1 MAAKKTAGAAA
12 IAACALAAAAWAQ
25 QPIIYPAKGQSQQ
38 QQNADMGQCRS
49 WATQNTGIDPAQVAQ
64 RASNQPP
71 PPEPQGERVKGALI
85 GGVVGGAIGGSDGA
99 AGGAVVGIMA
109 GGARQRQKQRD
120 ASQQQQQNQQYAQ
133 SQLATYNRAVAACM
147 EARGYTI
154 R

>member
-1 MAAKKTAGAAA
+1 MRKLSRAAA
-12 IAACALAAAAWAQ
+12 AAVAAFTVTAWAQ
-25 QPIIYPAKGQSQQ
+25 QPIIYPAKGQSPQ
-38 QQNADMGQCRS
+38 QQNTDTGQCRS
-49 WATQNTGIDPAQVAQ
+49 WATQTTGVDPVRVAQ
-64 RASNQPP
+64 QSSSQPP
-71 PPEPQGERVKGALI
+71 PPEPQGERVKGALV

-133 SQLATYNRAVAACM
+133 SQLSTFNRAVAACM

>member
-1 MAAKKTAGAAA
+1 MLAKKTAGAAA
-12 IAACALAAAAWAQ
+12 IAACALTAAAWAQ

-38 QQNADMGQCRS
+38 QQNADTSQCRS
-49 WATQNTGIDPAQVAQ
+49 WATQNTGVDPAQVAQ
-64 RASNQPP
+64 QMSNQPP

-109 GGARQRQKQRD
+109 GGARQRQKQRS

-133 SQLATYNRAVAACM
+133 NQLATYNRAVAACM